1 MIRLVVSFHITPDQT
16 SRIRPEIDASG
27 GSPSTL
33 QAAQGKGVTSLDV
46 TPYLQSVP
54 PRGLEPRSL
63 G

>member
-33 QAAQGKGVTSLDV
+33 QAAHGKGSRLS
-46 TPYLQSVP
+46 P
-54 PRGLEPRSL
+54 
-63 G
+63 